1 MYLRSTFKRVGPP
14 QRIIVIYRYFLA
26 VLVGLQLSVFFLVVA
41 ISLWIDQLV
50 SSALTHISDHTAVY
64 QAAFIATVLLL
75 LPWIAMG
82 WFAVRN
88 EKRCLMIAFLGT
100 SALFIALWAIMFYS
114 QVYRFS
120 FVDWPFFGGL
130 TCASF
135 VVMLVSTAFGI
146 VCWRN
151 FGEGLSQYLYV
162 EQALRDSAFEPEV
175 FTHDAEKGRTRSP
188 DHRITLELDIES
200 SVTGEDLPP
209 YMGSLDSLAITED
222 TKSDL
227 AL

>member
-1 MYLRSTFKRVGPP
+1 
-14 QRIIVIYRYFLA
+14 
-26 VLVGLQLSVFFLVVA
+26 
-41 ISLWIDQLV
+41 
-50 SSALTHISDHTAVY
+50 
-64 QAAFIATVLLL
+64 
-75 LPWIAMG
+75 
-82 WFAVRN
+82 
-88 EKRCLMIAFLGT
+88 
-100 SALFIALWAIMFYS
+100 
-114 QVYRFS
+114 
-120 FVDWPFFGGL
+120 
-130 TCASF
+130 
-135 VVMLVSTAFGI
+135 MLVSTAFGI

-151 FGEGLSQYLYV
+151 FGEGLSQYCKSRTCTPFDPQLALKREYAVYV